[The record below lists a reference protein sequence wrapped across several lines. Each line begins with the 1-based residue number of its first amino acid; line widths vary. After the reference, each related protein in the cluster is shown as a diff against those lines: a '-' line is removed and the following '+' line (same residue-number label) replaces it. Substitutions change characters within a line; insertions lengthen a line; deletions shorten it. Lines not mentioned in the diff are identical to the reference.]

1 MHFYNMSQLYYLIS
15 WYFSGYI
22 RGIKFT
28 EFSAFRSC
36 CAKFTTVVP
45 GKKHPILSNLKLCGS
60 NSPASFAFSIIFDSF
75 LNDLTVNILPT
86 WASYS
91 SFATNHILQISV
103 AIPRSD
109 SPSL

>member
-45 GKKHPILSNLKLCGS
+45 GKMVEFHN
-60 NSPASFAFSIIFDSF
+60 
-75 LNDLTVNILPT
+75 
-86 WASYS
+86 Y
-91 SFATNHILQISV
+91 
-103 AIPRSD
+103 
-109 SPSL
+109 